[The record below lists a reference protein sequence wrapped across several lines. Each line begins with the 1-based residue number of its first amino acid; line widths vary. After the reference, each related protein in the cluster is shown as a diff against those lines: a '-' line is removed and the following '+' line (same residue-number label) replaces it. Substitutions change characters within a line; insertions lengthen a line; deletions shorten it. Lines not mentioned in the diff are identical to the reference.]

1 MRKEELERTID
12 ITKLEIYNLKEQLD
26 KVSDSREEK
35 KLLAKLKQLQIK
47 QRWCMDQLQA
57 W

>member
-1 MRKEELERTID
+1 MRKEKLERTID
-12 ITKLEIYNLKEQLD
+12 ITKLEIYKLKEQLD
-26 KVSDSREEK
+26 KVSDPREEK

-47 QRWCMDQLQA
+47 QMWCMDQLQA